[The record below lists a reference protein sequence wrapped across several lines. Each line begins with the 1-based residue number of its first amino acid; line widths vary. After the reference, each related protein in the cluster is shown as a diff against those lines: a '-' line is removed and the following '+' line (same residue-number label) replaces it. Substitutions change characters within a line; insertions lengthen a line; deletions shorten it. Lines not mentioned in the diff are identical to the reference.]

1 MDKPSEQR
9 FGSLVI
15 DRDARIVSIDDHPVS
30 LTNAE
35 FTLLDELT
43 RVPRQALS
51 SEHLMRVLSRS
62 EWVGETHAIQVY
74 VSRLR
79 AKLGESGTQ
88 PRRVITVHGFGYRF
102 EPAESDDQP
111 QATATDDGIRLQVP
125 IDEVLVHL
133 LVSQDRTVLWISS
146 HITLLLGW
154 EVSQVQETFVYD
166 LFHPG
171 QRQAALQLRTDLDA
185 GNVAAFRGL
194 MRTADNRY
202 RLIDGSVRPII
213 GRTGTPEMFLGQWQ
227 RAGVGNS
234 GELADMGPIGRQVD
248 AQRRPN

>member
-1 MDKPSEQR
+1 MDKPSERR

-15 DRDARIVSIDDHPVS
+15 NRDARIVSIDDHPVS

-43 RVPRQALS
+43 RAPRRALS

-102 EPAESDDQP
+102 EPAETDDQP
-111 QATATDDGIRLQVP
+111 QATADDGIPLQVP
-125 IDEVLVHL
+125 VDEVLVHL

-171 QRQAALQLRTDLDA
+171 ERQAALQLRTDLDA

-202 RLIDGSVRPII
+202 RLIDGLVRPII

-234 GELADMGPIGRQVD
+234 GELADLGPIGRQVD
-248 AQRRPN
+248 ARRRPD